1 FSLFDEFARNVV
13 YALRQLRRSPGF
25 TIAAIATLGLC
36 IGANTA
42 VFSVI
47 DAALLRPVPYPEP
60 DRLFSVVGVFHGA
73 AQTGQDGNAWEALK
87 ASRSFD
93 IAAIGGMSGVNLS
106 SHAGASYVQQQRV
119 SAGYFHV
126 LGVPLAR
133 GREFDASEDRSGGPR
148 AVVLSY
154 QIWQRLFHGDPSL
167 VGGTVLL
174 RGETYTVT
182 GIAAE
187 GFRTREVVDL
197 WTPLMPSTHGEGGG
211 MNYDLIARLHPG
223 VTVAQARAEA

>member
-60 DRLFSVVGVFHGA
+60 GRLFSAVGVIHGA
-73 AQTGQDGNAWEALK
+73 AQFGQDGNAWEALK
-87 ASRSFD
+87 PAHSFD
-93 IAAIGGMSGVNLS
+93 LAAIGGMSGVNLS
-106 SHAGASYVQQQRV
+106 SNSGASYVQQQRV
-119 SAGYFHV
+119 SAGYFRV
-126 LGVPLAR
+126 LGVPMAR
-133 GREFDASEDRSGGPR
+133 GREFDANEDRPGGPH

-154 QIWQRLFHGDPSL
+154 GIWQRLFHGDPSL
-167 VGGTVLL
+167 VGDTVQL
-174 RGETYTVT
+174 RGEGYTVT

-187 GFRTREVVDL
+187 GFRTRDVVD
-197 WTPLMPSTHGEGGG
+197 
-211 MNYDLIARLHPG
+211 
-223 VTVAQARAEA
+223 V